1 MSLDMFVGWIDT
13 MKVNI
18 LFKLK
23 DSPTGGG
30 NQFLKSLKQY
40 MQSAEVYEND
50 VQKADVIFFNSYQY
64 IDDVAEVKL
73 QHRDKLFVHRID
85 GPIRL
90 YNKKSDRRDFVTN
103 IANHLIAEA
112 TIFQSGWSR
121 DENHRLGLKKN
132 RFETIITNAP
142 DPLIF
147 NHQGKEAFSSDRKIR
162 LIAASWSSNWNK
174 GFGVYQWLDEHMDFD
189 KYEMIF
195 VGNSP
200 VSFKNIINRPPLNSI
215 ELAFEL
221 RKSDV
226 FIFASPVEACSN
238 SLLEALHCG
247 LPVIA
252 TNSSS
257 NPELVAKAGE
267 VFDRADEIPRLLD
280 KISNHYTDYQAA
292 INLPSVNEV
301 GKQYYDFIDY
311 VYRQVQNSAAELKCF
326 GRLGYIKVMA
336 TIYCWKFAE
345 RMSAVVG
352 RFMKSK

>member
-1 MSLDMFVGWIDT
+1 

-40 MQSAEVYEND
+40 LQSAAVYEYN
-50 VQKADVIFFNSYQY
+50 VQKADVILINSYQY
-64 IDDVAEVKL
+64 IDTAAKIKL
-73 QHRDKLFVHRID
+73 EYNDKLFVHRID

-103 IANHLIAEA
+103 IANHLIADA

-121 DENHRLGLKKN
+121 DENHQLGLKKN
-132 RFETIITNAP
+132 RFETVITNAP

-147 NHQGKEAFSSDRKIR
+147 NRQGKEAFSADRKMR

-174 GFGVYQWLDEHMDFD
+174 GFGVYQWLDEHLDFD
-189 KYEMIF
+189 KYEMTF

-200 VSFKNIINRPPLNSI
+200 VSFKNIINKPPLNSI

-221 RKSDV
+221 KKNDV
-226 FIFASPVEACSN
+226 FIFASPMEACSN

-267 VFDRADEIPRLLD
+267 VFVQPDEIPRLLD
-280 KISNHYTDYQAA
+280 KIANHYDNYQAV
-292 INLPSVNEV
+292 INMPSVDEV
-301 GKQYYDFIDY
+301 GKQYYDFINY
-311 VYRQVQNSAAELKCF
+311 VYRQVQNSAAEIKRF
-326 GRLGYIKVMA
+326 GRFGYIEVMA
-336 TIYCWKFAE
+336 TIYSWKFAE
-345 RMSAVVG
+345 RMSTVVG
-352 RFMKSK
+352 RFTKSK